1 MPCLGPAAAGGQL
14 CGRGRSQE
22 RQAARRPGRR
32 SAVQCCISH
41 KGGSQWAL
49 LEEIWET
56 GNTEPS
62 FNTHL
67 IFMEPQQRV
76 SRRVE
81 NTADRG
87 GRTAVPKQTTSS
99 GGSVYTWATAQH
111 SRRAVQPRG
120 PAPTPPAAHWPR
132 AMPTPRPG
140 HRCLLRAR
148 GWEGNRTGMRV
159 LERSNQCIHLFGSR

>member
-41 KGGSQWAL
+41 KGGSQRAL

-67 IFMEPQQRV
+67 IFMEPQQCV
-76 SRRVE
+76 SHRVE
-81 NTADRG
+81 NAADRR
-87 GRTAVPKQTTSS
+87 GRTAVPKQTASS

-120 PAPTPPAAHWPR
+120 SCPDAPCSTLAPGNAHTPARPQVPPPCPR
-132 AMPTPRPG
+132 LGRKQN
-140 HRCLLRAR
+140 
-148 GWEGNRTGMRV
+148 WDE
-159 LERSNQCIHLFGSR
+159 GSRT